1 VGRVVS
7 WDEALALRE
16 ELRAEGKVVVF
27 TNGIFDILHVG
38 HVNFLRAAKSIG
50 DSLFVGL
57 NSDSSARILRGK
69 ERPIIPEEERAHILS
84 ALECVDYVV
93 IFEEKTAE
101 NLIGTLKPD
110 IYAKGGDYTIED
122 LPEAR
127 VVDSYGGEV
136 RILPY
141 LPEHSTTELIE
152 RILSRY
158 GKKRGRAESLRQRG

>member
-1 VGRVVS
+1 M
-7 WDEALALRE
+7 
-16 ELRAEGKVVVF
+16 
-27 TNGIFDILHVG
+27 
-38 HVNFLRAAKSIG
+38 
-50 DSLFVGL
+50 
-57 NSDSSARILRGK
+57 LRGR
-69 ERPIIPEEERAHILS
+69 ERPIISEEERAHILS

-101 NLIGTLKPD
+101 KLVWKLKPD
-110 IYAKGGDYTIED
+110 IYAKGGDYTAED

-158 GKKRGRAESLRQRG
+158 GKKRGGESPRQQG

>member
-1 VGRVVS
+1 MGRVVS
-7 WDEALALRE
+7 WEEASSIRE
-16 ELRAEGKVVVF
+16 KLRAEGKVVVF
-27 TNGIFDILHVG
+27 TNGLFDILHVG
-38 HVNFLRAAKSIG
+38 HLYFLQAAKSLG

-57 NSDSSARILRGK
+57 NSDSSARMLRGR
-69 ERPIIPEEERAHILS
+69 ERPIISEEERAHILS

-101 NLIGTLKPD
+101 KLVWKLKPD
-110 IYAKGGDYTIED
+110 IYAKGGDYTAED

-158 GKKRGRAESLRQRG
+158 GKKRGGESPRQQG